1 MLMRTHRL
9 KYIVVG
15 TLFCSTIAFAQEET
29 KLLASN
35 GAAYD
40 WFGYSVSVDGHTAMI
55 GAEKGLVNI
64 AGSAYVFTRDFAG
77 SWSEAAELIPTDFS
91 TSFGSS
97 VSVDGDV
104 ILIGSYTTDATY
116 VFTRDGT
123 QQAKLTASDPGTNDY
138 FGWAVSVDG
147 SIAVIGAFLK
157 DSNAGAAYVFSRN
170 YWGNWS
176 EVEKLTASD
185 WAPGDSFGYAVS
197 VGGDTAV
204 IGAPFKDSGAGT
216 GSGAAYVFT
225 RNQSG
230 SWVEVAK
237 LTASDAAALDSFGYS
252 VSVDGNTAVVGADDK
267 DGAGEGS
274 GAAYVFIRN
283 KFGYWN
289 EVAKLT
295 ASDAAASDSYGS
307 SVSVEGSTIVIGAP
321 YHNRGMLVPNAG
333 AAYVYRGDYWGNWSE
348 VAKLTASDWAA
359 NDFFGA
365 AVSVDDGGSILIGAW
380 TNDDAGTESGSAYV
394 FTNECVCAW

>member
-1 MLMRTHRL
+1 MRTHRL

-40 WFGYSVSVDGHTAMI
+40 RFGCSVSVDGHTAVI
-55 GAEKGLVNI
+55 GAEQGAANM

-77 SWSEAAELIPTDFS
+77 NWDEAVELIPTDFS

-104 ILIGSYTTDATY
+104 IVIGSYSTEAAY
-116 VFTRDGT
+116 VFNLAGT
-123 QQAKLTASDPGTNDY
+123 QQAKLTASDPGTSDY
-138 FGWAVSVDG
+138 FGYAVSVDG
-147 SIAVIGAFLK
+147 SIAVIGAFYK

-176 EVEKLTASD
+176 EVAKLTASD
-185 WAPGDSFGYAVS
+185 WAPGDNFGYAVS
-197 VGGDTAV
+197 VDGDTAV
-204 IGAPFKDSGAGT
+204 IGAAYKDSNVGQ
-216 GSGAAYVFT
+216 GSGAAYIFT
-225 RNQSG
+225 RNQTG
-230 SWVEVAK
+230 SWSEVAK
-237 LTASDAAALDSFGYS
+237 LTASDATAYDSFGSS
-252 VSVDGNTAVVGADDK
+252 VSVDGNTAVVGADNMDY
-267 DGAGEGS
+267 AT

-283 KFGYWN
+283 KFGYWS

-295 ASDAAASDSYGS
+295 ASDAAASDRYGS
-307 SVSVEGSTIVIGAP
+307 SVSVEGTTIVIGAP

-359 NDFFGA
+359 DDLFGA

-380 TNDDAGTESGSAYV
+380 GNGDAGYQSGSAYV